1 MFMEAIPDG
10 YDNTTDGIKESL
22 RIELA
27 GTMNAQSTSSV
38 PISAA
43 DKIAYPMIMVLLIGC
58 VLFAKNS
65 LRGQPQ
71 LQQRLVEL
79 AVYTALG
86 SDVSTFLPLVESADA

>member
-10 YDNTTDGIKESL
+10 YDKATDGIVRSL

-27 GTMNAQSTSSV
+27 GTMNAQCTSFV

-43 DKIAYPMIMVLLIGC
+43 DGIAYPMIMVLLIGC
-58 VLFAKNS
+58 VLFARKS
-65 LRGQPQ
+65 LRGQPK
-71 LQQRLVEL
+71 LQQRLVKL

-86 SDVSTFLPLVESADA
+86 SDVSPFLPFVESADA